1 MAAGARRGESR
12 CADPRSDRCV
22 GRAQRHDREPR
33 RDVECDAAH
42 RVDTQKNTLVARE
55 RDHAA
60 VQARRAA
67 FIEAQAQL
75 DAQRLIFVDESGF
88 RLGSPPRFGWAPR
101 GEDSPGKTVEGC
113 WETITM
119 IGAVALD
126 GFRGLMTI
134 NAGTSNEVFL
144 AFVEQVLKPHLRSG
158 DLVVMDHLAAHKN
171 RRAAEAIR
179 SAGADVLFL
188 PPYSPD
194 LNPIEK
200 AWAKLKDFLRRLS
213 TLTRDEFDRGIVSAM
228 DAVTS
233 DDIRGWTAHAGYVL

>member
-1 MAAGARRGESR
+1 M
-12 CADPRSDRCV
+12 
-22 GRAQRHDREPR
+22 
-33 RDVECDAAH
+33 ECDAAH
-42 RVDTQKNTLVARE
+42 WMDTQKKTLVARE
-55 RDHAA
+55 RDLAA
-60 VQARRAA
+60 VQARRGA
-67 FIEAQAQL
+67 FLEAQAQL
-75 DAQRLIFVDESGF
+75 DAQRVIFVDESGF

-119 IGAVALD
+119 IGAIALD

-134 NAGTSNEVFL
+134 NAGTSNDVFL
-144 AFVEQVLKPHLRSG
+144 AFVEQVLVPKLRHG
-158 DLVVMDHLAAHKN
+158 DLVVMDNLAAHKN

-179 SAGADVLFL
+179 AVGAEVLFL

-200 AWAKLKDFLRRLS
+200 AWAKLKDFVRRLS
-213 TLTRDEFDRGIVSAM
+213 TLTRDAFDHAIAAAM
-228 DAVTS
+228 DAVTL